1 MGQPLLPLDDLR
13 ILDLTHYYNGPYA
26 TFLLSH
32 LGAEVIKV
40 EAPGFGDGGR
50 ALFRRK
56 GKPYGTPFALLNS
69 NKQSITLNLKSAEGQ
84 ALFKRLVR
92 KADIVVENYAAGTMD
107 SMGLGYEVLRAENP
121 RLIYATSTGFGLSG
135 PYRDVAAFDPIIQAM
150 AGVMAIT
157 GEADGPPMKTGAA
170 VADFLGGVHLCA
182 GLLAAIRQRD
192 RTGNGLMVE
201 LCLYDSVIPTLTS
214 FLGAMGMGLTN
225 LRDGNRAS
233 GGAISPYNA
242 YPASDGWVMILA
254 GDNVRWT
261 KMCGLMGQPEL
272 ANDER
277 FASAGAR
284 ARNLHEVD
292 RIVAQWTRTKTR
304 RELFDIMAAADVFCG
319 IVQDLPEV
327 MADRHLLAR
336 GMLREVDHPALGPMT
351 IFTSP
356 LRLDGEP
363 PVPTS
368 MSPALGEGND
378 RFYRDELGLS
388 VDEIAALRERK
399 VI

>member
-40 EAPGFGDGGR
+40 EAPEFGDGGR

-56 GKPYGTPFALLNS
+56 GNPYGTPFALLNS

-92 KADIVVENYAAGTMD
+92 TADIVVENYAAGTMD
-107 SMGLGYEVLRAENP
+107 SMGLGYEILRAENP

-170 VADFLGGVHLCA
+170 VADILGGVHLCA

-192 RTGNGLMVE
+192 RTGVGLMVE
-201 LCLYDSVIPTLTS
+201 LCLYDSVIPALTS

-254 GDNVRWT
+254 GDNLRWK
-261 KMCGLMGQPEL
+261 KMCDLMGRPEL
-272 ANDER
+272 ASDER
-277 FASAGAR
+277 FAAAGAR
-284 ARNLHEVD
+284 ARNLQEVD
-292 RIVAQWTRTKTR
+292 QIVAAWTRTKTR

-327 MADRHLLAR
+327 MADKHLLAR

-356 LRLDGEP
+356 LRLDSEA
-363 PVPTS
+363 PVPIS
-368 MSPALGEGND
+368 MSPALGESNE
-378 RFYRDELGLS
+378 RIYRDELGLTPE
-388 VDEIAALRERK
+388 EIAALRDRK
-399 VI
+399 II